1 MTDRELLLE
10 LCKDIREMKHDM
22 QVMKSDIH
30 ELKED
35 VRDLKE
41 NVKELKEDVR
51 VLKED
56 VQVLKGEVQVLKGE
70 VQVLKGEV
78 QVLKEDVQILKEG
91 MASTN
96 QKLTVL
102 SLKLENETNRNI
114 QILAE
119 NHLDI
124 IDKMNAAIR
133 VQDKSVL
140 YEVQISGLRARID
153 CLERDMETL
162 KHQAS

>member
-10 LCKDIREMKHDM
+10 LTKDIREMKHDM
-22 QVMKSDIH
+22 QVMKDDIH

-35 VRDLKE
+35 VQ
-41 NVKELKEDVR
+41 ELKEDVR

-56 VQVLKGEVQVLKGE
+56 VQI
-70 VQVLKGEV
+70 
-78 QVLKEDVQILKEG
+78 LKEDVEGLKED
-91 MASTN
+91 MQATN
-96 QKLTVL
+96 QKLTGL
-102 SLKLENETNRNI
+102 SLTLENETNRNI

-133 VQDKSVL
+133 VQDKSIL
-140 YEVQISGLRARID
+140 YEVQISGLKSRVD
-153 CLERDMETL
+153 CLERDMEHL
-162 KHQAS
+162 KNQDKAS

>member
-56 VQVLKGEVQVLKGE
+56 VQVLKGQ

>member
-10 LCKDIREMKHDM
+10 LGKDIREMKHDM

-35 VRDLKE
+35 VL
-41 NVKELKEDVR
+41 

-56 VQVLKGEVQVLKGE
+56 VQI
-70 VQVLKGEV
+70 LKGEV
-78 QVLKEDVQILKEG
+78 QVLKEDVLVLKKDVQVLKEG

-96 QKLTVL
+96 QKITEL

-119 NHLDI
+119 NHLNI
-124 IDKMNAAIR
+124 IDKMNATIR
-133 VQDKSVL
+133 VQDKSAL
-140 YEVQISGLRARID
+140 YEVQISGLRARVD
-153 CLERDMETL
+153 CLERDVEHL

>member
-56 VQVLKGEVQVLKGE
+56 VQVLKGE